1 MANLRPQPLVRQRS
15 SANKRLSQ
23 IFNDEDD
30 IINLTPNESARKRQF
45 DKDEKIRKKAEH
57 DLTKVLKMQGKR
69 PFEKLSRSAGLIG
82 ILRPSAPITLP
93 ETTILMDAAKLM
105 VVNRVTA
112 VLVVDECDKIMGI
125 VTDKDI
131 TFRVCAEGLNP
142 NATTL
147 SMVMTRNPDCVDDAS
162 DATEALNRMASGGYR
177 HLPVIDSADRII
189 GLLDITECL
198 FHALERLE
206 KANQS
211 TKNLFAV
218 LEEHETLNNKNFA
231 SMAAIIKKHLCFPKV
246 LSVAEESKDPPEISI
261 KTNVGEAA
269 KIMKEFHQTA
279 ALVVDECGKTVGIL
293 TSKDIVTRIYA
304 NNVDPAR
311 TSTVRVM
318 TPAPDMIS
326 TDTTILQAL
335 KQMQEKHYQH
345 LPVYDEENIVISI
358 VDVLKLTYAIL
369 NILKGMNGEQ
379 GDKTEN
385 GPVWN
390 KFWNTADDPISD
402 GSISNPT
409 ENENSFHSSEIVDLP
424 IKTNASS
431 TVITTPYSVSHSK
444 STSTSVS
451 NPGIVTAA
459 TTESNFTTS
468 SKNKKSS
475 DGKFVYKC
483 KDEMSKQS
491 HRFTSTTQDFNELC
505 NQVRAKMNF
514 PNDVEIIISY
524 IDDEN
529 DKITLSSNEDL
540 ITAMKLARSQRHAMI
555 RLYIE
560 AKPNNSSAS
569 SFPFNN
575 IIIPDHDDFPN
586 KNRSSSNSPTNTL
599 VSPTEELEASVK
611 VGGFVA
617 IGVAIGV
624 GIMWIARAK

>member
-105 VVNRVTA
+105 AVNRVTA

-147 SMVMTRNPDCVDDAS
+147 SMVMTRNPDCVNDAS
-162 DATEALNRMASGGYR
+162 DATEALNRMAS
-177 HLPVIDSADRII
+177 DRII

-293 TSKDIVTRIYA
+293 TSKDIVTR
-304 NNVDPAR
+304 
-311 TSTVRVM
+311 TSTIRVM

-335 KQMQEKHYQH
+335 KQMQARLKAVVKKHYQH

-369 NILKGMNGEQ
+369 NTLKSMNGEQ

-431 TVITTPYSVSHSK
+431 TVITTPYSISHSK

-451 NPGIVTAA
+451 NPGIITAA
-459 TTESNFTTS
+459 TTESNFTAS

-514 PNDVEIIISY
+514 PKDVEIIISY

-540 ITAMKLARSQRHAMI
+540 ITAMRLARSQRHAMI

-560 AKPNNSSAS
+560 AKQNNSSAS

-599 VSPTEELEASVK
+599 VSSTEELEASVK